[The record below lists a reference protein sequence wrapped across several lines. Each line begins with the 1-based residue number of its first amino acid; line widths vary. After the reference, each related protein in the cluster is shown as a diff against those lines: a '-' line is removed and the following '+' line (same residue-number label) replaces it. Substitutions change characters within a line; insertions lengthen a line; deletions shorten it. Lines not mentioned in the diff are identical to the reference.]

1 MPAQRGGPTDCGRL
15 SACVTDGQMPDYVVI
30 GGGSAGCVVASR
42 LSEDPRTSVLLLE
55 EGPEDRN
62 IAIHLPAMVYKTAT
76 GNLLQRFAQE
86 PTAGNPKASTPTM
99 VQARVLGGGSS
110 VNAMLYVRGIPS
122 DYDSWAAD
130 GAEGWSYV
138 DVLPFFTKAEDN
150 DTLAGPA
157 HARGGPL
164 HVSSPEHVSPLTK
177 IWLQACQQAGIPY
190 VADFNGGEQAGS
202 GLYQLTLRNG
212 RRASAAVCY
221 LKPARKR
228 SNLSVQTGSRVLRI
242 LFEGKRSIGVEYVR
256 GGVRTV
262 ATAEREV
269 ILSAGAINSPRLL
282 LLSGIGPGAH
292 LNELGIPVV
301 HDLPG
306 VGRGLQD
313 HMDVYLIYEL
323 NGPHGYDKYKKLPW
337 KAWAGLQYVLFRNG
351 PACSN
356 IIEGGAFWWANREDP
371 HPDIQFAFLAGSGIE
386 DGVAPVESGYG
397 CTLNACHIRPRS
409 RGFLELRS
417 PNPADAP
424 RIVPNYLSDPYDLD
438 TMAKGVRL
446 GREIMG
452 QPLLKPLIKREQ
464 HPHRPMHTLEDYRQ
478 YVREMAQGAL
488 HPTGTCRIGKD
499 VLSVVDSQLRVHG
512 IAGLR
517 VADASIM
524 PTVPSGNTNA
534 PAIMIGERAA
544 DFICRSR
551 NDL

>member
-1 MPAQRGGPTDCGRL
+1 
-15 SACVTDGQMPDYVVI
+15 MPDYIVI

-42 LSEDPRTSVLLLE
+42 LSEDAGTSVLLLE
-55 EGPEDRN
+55 EGPEDRD

-76 GNLLQRFAQE
+76 GNLLHRFEQE
-86 PTAGNPKASTPTM
+86 PTAGNPKASPPTM

-122 DYDSWAAD
+122 DYDGWAAN
-130 GAEGWSYV
+130 GAEGWSYA
-138 DVLPFFTKAEDN
+138 DVLPFFLKAEDN

-157 HARGGPL
+157 HARGGPQ
-164 HVSSPEHVSPLTK
+164 HVSYPEQVSPLTR

-228 SNLSVQTGSRVLRI
+228 RNLSIQTGSRALRI
-242 LFEGKRSIGVEYVR
+242 LFDGKRAVGVEYRR

-262 ATAEREV
+262 ARAEREV
-269 ILSAGAINSPRLL
+269 IVSAGAINSPRLL
-282 LLSGIGPGAH
+282 QLSGIGPGEH
-292 LNELGIPVV
+292 LTGLGIPVV

-323 NGPHGYDKYKKLPW
+323 NGAHGYDKYKKLHW
-337 KAWAGLQYVLFRNG
+337 KAWAGLQYALFRRG
-351 PACSN
+351 PVCSN
-356 IIEGGAFWWANREDP
+356 IIEGGAFWWANSEDP
-371 HPDIQFAFLAGSGIE
+371 HPDIQFAFLAGSGVE
-386 DGVAPVESGYG
+386 EGVAPVESGYG
-397 CTLNACHIRPRS
+397 CTLNVCQIRPRS
-409 RGFLELRS
+409 RGFVELRS
-417 PNPADAP
+417 ANPADPP

-438 TMAKGVRL
+438 TMAQGVGL
-446 GREIMG
+446 GREIMS
-452 QPLLKPLIKREQ
+452 QPLLEPLIRRET
-464 HPHRPMHTLEDYRQ
+464 HPGREMRSMDDYRH
-478 YVREMAQGAL
+478 YVNEMAQGAL

-499 VLSVVDSQLRVHG
+499 ALAVVDSQLRVHG
-512 IAGLR
+512 ISGLR
-517 VADASIM
+517 VADASVM

-534 PAIMIGERAA
+534 PAIMVGERAA
-544 DFICRSR
+544 DFLRRSR